1 VKTKKISICLLSGGI
16 DSMVASTLAANE
28 VNSLVYL
35 LSIFYGQGAERAER
49 MHATLVADKLMAT
62 FPNVLE
68 HFTLEIVGSVRKST
82 VSRGPEAW
90 TEGFVGWRSP
100 RAGWEQ
106 SGYPST
112 RDEVFSLIAAAGA
125 EARLRDTPDAVRAE
139 VVLATNRD
147 DLGNFGDLKPSN
159 FLEHLQE
166 ILNGKLMPS
175 RGKPIEIKLPL
186 IDFTK
191 SAVVALAREIGAPL
205 ELTWSC
211 YFGEPGHPCGNC
223 DQCRWRADAFRSV
236 GIEDS
241 AVAAVRPKSMV

>member
-1 VKTKKISICLLSGGI
+1 VRFISVCLLSGGI
-16 DSMVASTLAANE
+16 DSTVAATLAAKE
-28 VNSLVYL
+28 VDSHVYL
-35 LSIFYGQGAERAER
+35 LSIFYGQGAHKAER
-49 MHATLVADKLMAT
+49 LHAALVADRLMT
-62 FPNVLE
+62 NFPNVLE
-68 HFTLEIVGSVRKST
+68 HFTMEIGGSVRKSKDSCGHET
-82 VSRGPEAW
+82 W

-100 RAGWEQ
+100 SGGWEQ

-112 RDEVFSLIAAAGA
+112 RDEVFTLIAAAGA
-125 EARLRDTPDAVRAE
+125 EARLRDTADAVRAE
-139 VVLATNRD
+139 VVLATNND

-175 RGKPIEIKLPL
+175 RGKPIAIKLPL
-186 IDFTK
+186 INCSK

-211 YFGEPGHPCGNC
+211 YFGEPGNPCRNC
-223 DQCRWRADAFRSV
+223 DQCRWRADAFQAV

-241 AVAAVRPKSMV
+241 AVLPYDHDVV